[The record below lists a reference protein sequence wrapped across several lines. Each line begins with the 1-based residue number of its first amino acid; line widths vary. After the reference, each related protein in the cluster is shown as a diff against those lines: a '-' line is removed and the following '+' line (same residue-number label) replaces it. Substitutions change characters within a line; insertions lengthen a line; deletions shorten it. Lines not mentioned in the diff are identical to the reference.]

1 MNKADKLNIHYKV
14 KSNLASYKE
23 IDNSART
30 IKAVA
35 NTYNFFDSDYDV
47 LRLGCCKKSI
57 QERGS
62 ASSAPD
68 KILHALFHDL
78 TRLPGKSMNEA
89 ETFLDGKPVLY
100 CESKLSETVDG
111 EETLV
116 KYNDGIYNQHSIG
129 FRYVQ
134 IEYVEKE
141 SEGWD
146 AYLKDLINPADADII
161 GYGWDVKEINLHEW
175 STVPIGAN
183 KLTAY
188 LGVKTE
194 NKAIRLQNIYTKMD
208 ALINKSRRSE
218 IKNKRIFE
226 LQVKQLKQMIAESYE
241 LKPDLKSTL
250 TESQKEAALITKEE
264 AKKKELLINLIKK
277 Q

>member
-1 MNKADKLNIHYKV
+1 MNKKDKLNISYQV

-23 IDNSART
+23 VDNSSRI

-35 NTYNFFDSDYDV
+35 NTFNFFDSDYDV

-89 ETFLDGKPVLY
+89 EIILDGKPVLY
-100 CESKLSETVDG
+100 VESKLSETIDG
-111 EETLV
+111 EETLI

-134 IEYVEKE
+134 IEYIEKE
-141 SEGWD
+141 STEWD
-146 AYLKDLINPADADII
+146 KFTHDLINPEDAEDV
-161 GYGWDVKEINLHEW
+161 GYGWDIKEINLHEW
-175 STVPIGAN
+175 STVPLGAN
-183 KLTAY
+183 KLTEY
-188 LGVKTE
+188 LGVKTA
-194 NKAIRLQNIYTKMD
+194 NKAIRLQNIYSKMD
-208 ALINKSRRSE
+208 ALVSKARRNE
-218 IKNKRIFE
+218 IKNKKIFE
-226 LQVKQLKQMIAESYE
+226 LQYQQLKQMIAESYE
-241 LKPDLKSTL
+241 IKPDLKSTL
-250 TESQKEAALITKEE
+250 TESQKEAALLAKEE
-264 AKKKELLINLIKK
+264 EKRKQVYFKLLNS
-277 Q
+277 